1 MALPTLTTEKSEET
15 QKAKLKHLLNTELT
29 LTQKWSLT
37 DKTILKANLS
47 DLSDLFNLKAYS
59 TMIALIC
66 AKIGCKLPSLELSD
80 FLTQHHIKYFSDFNI
95 NEVNLAFEMYIL
107 GDIKD
112 EKGEVPQ
119 HFQNF
124 DCMFYSKVLSIYKVK
139 RDKVVLSAKNLQMKY
154 DIDKSQELTPEKE
167 RNANLGLL
175 NQILASFEDTTIMR
189 TSTYYDVLDELKL
202 IEITRE
208 HKREY
213 MEKAKQVIK
222 GEALQRG
229 EMRTIREVANN
240 IYSEIELKAISKRLA
255 YIDFLSKPENKTK
268 VENKIKQLFHAEN

>member
-15 QKAKLKHLLNTELT
+15 QKANLKQLFNTELN
-29 LTQKWSLT
+29 LTERWSKT
-37 DKTILKANLS
+37 DKQILKSNLAV
-47 DLSDLFNLKAYS
+47 LSNLFLNEVYFATINK
-59 TMIALIC
+59 IC
-66 AKIGCKLPSLELSD
+66 AKIGCKLPHEALLALLSE
-80 FLTQHHIKYFSDFNI
+80 QHQRYFKDFNTF
-95 NEVNLAFEMYIL
+95 EVENAFELYTI

-139 RDKVVLSAKNLQMKY
+139 RDKVVISAKNLQMKY

-167 RNANLGLL
+167 RSANLGLL

-208 HKREY
+208 EKREY

-268 VENKIKQLFHAEN
+268 VENQIKQLFHAEN